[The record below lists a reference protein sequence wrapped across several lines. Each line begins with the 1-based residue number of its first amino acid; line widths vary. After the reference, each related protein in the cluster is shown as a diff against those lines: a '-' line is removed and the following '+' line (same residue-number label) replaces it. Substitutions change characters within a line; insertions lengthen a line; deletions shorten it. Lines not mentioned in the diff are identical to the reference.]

1 MQDTKLIFQ
10 YASDAAVMGDL
21 KSCNRWNPYTPNP
34 LFSNFQV
41 KVIYSLFTSVKTK
54 GSFSFAS
61 SCHPDLLV
69 DKRHPLQIM

>member
-1 MQDTKLIFQ
+1 MQDIKLIFQ
-10 YASDAAVMGDL
+10 YAFDATVMGDL
-21 KSCNRWNPYTPNP
+21 KSGNRWNLCTPNP

-41 KVIYSLFTSVKTK
+41 KVIYSLFASVKTK
-54 GSFSFAS
+54 GSFSSAS